1 MEQRNKKN
9 ITRKFEAWFKT
20 YVEQCDQKYLSH
32 IDATTEKLLETK
44 EKAKKIADIRMKTDM
59 SQKSDLDTKL
69 SAIIEETYKLEEH
82 IENIKKF
89 KEEMYSSKLKLTAE
103 KVYDK
108 LEKHPTIKKIE
119 INNGTDLNI
128 YTKKLRVKEHEIGN
142 FKLTYSLPNTF
153 FIRNLEYVVN
163 GALDHWHVQ
172 YGAPCLASWEPILW
186 RQIDTYQIFLFVD
199 TLIHYLLLSNDAHGY
214 MKFGEWIS
222 KFEAKEETK
231 KNRVSSSSL
240 SETQSL
246 YLESYP
252 TNVTIVQSGQ
262 TTSGWSTGTTV
273 ATNTDTWQQWNTAV

>member
-59 SQKSDLDTKL
+59 TQKSD
-69 SAIIEETYKLEEH
+69 IE
-82 IENIKKF
+82 
-89 KEEMYSSKLKLTAE
+89 
-103 KVYDK
+103 
-108 LEKHPTIKKIE
+108 KIE
-119 INNGTDLNI
+119 IKNGTDLNI